1 MAINRGKQFETKF
14 KSDFINTVPNS
25 TIDRLYD
32 STSGFKAVSNIS
44 DFIGY
49 SFPSIM
55 YLECKSHAGNTFP
68 LVNLTQYDKLV
79 RKIGI
84 KGVRVGVI
92 LWMIDWDYVLYL
104 PLSFIKYLKENDY
117 KSFNVKMINDEKLN
131 SMFKVIPSV
140 KRRVF
145 LDSDYSCLTEL
156 PENW

>member
-1 MAINRGKQFETKF
+1 MAINRGKQFEAKF

-49 SFPSIM
+49 SYPSIM

-68 LVNLTQYDKLV
+68 FSNLTQYDKLV

-84 KGVRVGVI
+84 KGVRVGV
-92 LWMIDWDYVLYL
+92 VL
-104 PLSFIKYLKENDY
+104 
-117 KSFNVKMINDEKLN
+117 
-131 SMFKVIPSV
+131 
-140 KRRVF
+140 
-145 LDSDYSCLTEL
+145 
-156 PENW
+156 